1 MSFPG
6 GDRGLTNI
14 RQAVVLAAGRGER
27 LYPLTSLRP
36 KVMLPVANKPIL
48 QHVLEALASNG
59 VRDIILVVGYC
70 REHVQDTLGSGQ
82 ALGVHIR
89 YVVQEQQLGTGNALA
104 MAQGLT
110 DDRFLV
116 VPGDNLVAA
125 ETLRPLIGAED
136 ECVLVKESGSP
147 FHYGLVMVRDG
158 KVTHFMEKPGVQV
171 SRWVNTGNYVLSR
184 QVFQNLETEVDLPAA
199 LQHTVDSGA
208 TFRILPT
215 EETWLDATY
224 PWDLLNINN
233 IALERVQPR
242 FEGDREEGVVIKG
255 NVQVGKGSIVRAH
268 SYLVGPLIIG
278 AGTEIGPYAAV
289 FPGTSIGNNVVIA
302 PFSEIRN
309 SVLENSVQIG
319 SHSVITNAILSEGCS
334 FSARFHA
341 RSGEVRRQNHQQEE
355 YRVQGGAVVAE
366 FVEGGD
372 DVSLE
377 AGVLV
382 GKGARIGSG
391 RRLAQDVPEDAIV
404 L

>member
-1 MSFPG
+1 
-6 GDRGLTNI
+6 LAEI
-14 RQAVVLAAGRGER
+14 KQAVVLAAGRGER

-36 KVMLPVANKPIL
+36 KVMLPVGNKPIL
-48 QHVLEALASNG
+48 QHILEALAGNG

-70 REHVQDTLGSGQ
+70 KQYVQDTLGSGD
-82 ALGVHIR
+82 AIGVRIR

-104 MAQGLT
+104 MASRLT

-116 VPGDNLVAA
+116 VSGDNLVAT
-125 ETLRPLIGAED
+125 ETLRPLIGMDA

-158 KVTHFMEKPGVQV
+158 KVTHFMEKPGVQL

-184 QVFQNLETEVDLPAA
+184 KVFQHLDTEVDLPSA
-199 LQHTVDSGA
+199 LQQMVDSGA
-208 TFRILPT
+208 AFTILPT
-215 EETWLDATY
+215 EQTWLDATY

-233 IALERVQPR
+233 NALEQVEPR
-242 FEGDREEGVVIKG
+242 FEGEREEGVVIRG
-255 NVQVGKGSIVRAH
+255 NVQVGKGSVVRAH
-268 SYLVGPLIIG
+268 SYLVGPLVIG
-278 AGTEIGPYAAV
+278 SGTEIGPYTAV
-289 FPGTSIGNNVVIA
+289 FPGTSIGDNVVIA

-309 SVLENSVQIG
+309 SILENSVRIG
-319 SHSVITNAILSEGCS
+319 SHSVVTNAILSEGCS

-341 RSGEVRRQNHQQEE
+341 RHGEVRRQGHQQED
-355 YRVQGGAVVAE
+355 YRVHGGAVVAE
-366 FVEGGD
+366 FVDGGD

-391 RRLAQDVPEDAIV
+391 RRLAQDIPEDAIV